1 MTNPLEKSSVHLN
14 ISGRV
19 QGVYYRASMLQ
30 EAQRLGLTGWVMN
43 RPDGSVEAVAE
54 GWKAKIEELIAWC
67 RQGPQGARVAGCRS
81 RSGKSRRIVLSASR
95 FGACNAHLASLE
107 PLRSSASL

>member
-1 MTNPLEKSSVHLN
+1 MTHALEKSSVHLN

-19 QGVYYRASMLQ
+19 QGVYYRASMVQ

-54 GWKAKIEELIAWC
+54 GWQAKIEELIAWC
-67 RQGPQGARVAGCRS
+67 RQGPPGAQVSAVEAQWQNPQNNFVGFAI
-81 RSGKSRRIVLSASR
+81 RR
-95 FGACNAHLASLE
+95 E
-107 PLRSSASL
+107 

>member
-1 MTNPLEKSSVHLN
+1 MTNPLEKSSVHLH

-43 RPDGSVEAVAE
+43 RADGSVEAVAE
-54 GWKAKIEELIAWC
+54 GWQAKIEALIAWC
-67 RQGPQGARVAGCRS
+67 RQGPQGARVADVAVQWQKPENSFVGFAI
-81 RSGKSRRIVLSASR
+81 RR
-95 FGACNAHLASLE
+95 E
-107 PLRSSASL
+107 

>member
-1 MTNPLEKSSVHLN
+1 MTNPLEASSVHLR

-30 EAQRLGLTGWVMN
+30 EAQQLGVTGWVRN

-54 GWKAKIEELIAWC
+54 GSKAKLDALIAWC
-67 RQGPQGARVAGCRS
+67 RQGPDGARV
-81 RSGKSRRIVLSASR
+81 SGVEAQWQPPQNSFVGFAIRR
-95 FGACNAHLASLE
+95 
-107 PLRSSASL
+107 

>member
-1 MTNPLEKSSVHLN
+1 MTNPLGKSSVHLN

-67 RQGPQGARVAGCRS
+67 HQGPQGARIAGVEVQWQKPENS
-81 RSGKSRRIVLSASR
+81 FFGFAIRRV
-95 FGACNAHLASLE
+95 
-107 PLRSSASL
+107 

>member
-1 MTNPLEKSSVHLN
+1 MINALENCSVHLK

-43 RPDGSVEAVAE
+43 RADGWVEAVAE
-54 GWKAKIEELIAWC
+54 GGRAQLEILIAWC
-67 RQGPQGARVAGCRS
+67 HQGPQGARVAAVDAQWQKPENGFV
-81 RSGKSRRIVLSASR
+81 GFAIRR
-95 FGACNAHLASLE
+95 E
-107 PLRSSASL
+107 

>member
-67 RQGPQGARVAGCRS
+67 RQGPQGARVAGVEVTWQKPENS
-81 RSGKSRRIVLSASR
+81 FFGFAIRRV
-95 FGACNAHLASLE
+95 
-107 PLRSSASL
+107 

>member
-1 MTNPLEKSSVHLN
+1 MTHPLEKSSVHLN

-43 RPDGSVEAVAE
+43 RPDGSVEAVAK
-54 GWKAKIEELIAWC
+54 GWQAKMKNSSPGVVKGPKARGFPPSK
-67 RQGPQGARVAGCRS
+67 
-81 RSGKSRRIVLSASR
+81 RSGKSRKTISSASR
-95 FGACNAHLASLE
+95 SGAGKLTWRVSNL
-107 PLRSSASL
+107 